1 MEMRTQKL
9 MLVFEAINDTL
20 HESFV
25 GATSLPLSI
34 IERRHQEHL
43 PESIAHWLP
52 GQEIYYRCVESG
64 LSAQETPT
72 FLKSYAGTAE
82 RFGWK
87 TVVDDLQ

>member
-1 MEMRTQKL
+1 MRTQKL

-25 GATSLPLSI
+25 GATSLPMSLV
-34 IERRHQEHL
+34 ERRHQEHP
-43 PESIAHWLP
+43 PEEIAHWSP
-52 GQEIYYRCVESG
+52 EQKVYYRCVESG

-72 FLKSYAGTAE
+72 FLSSYAQTAG

-87 TVVDDLQ
+87 TFVDDLQ